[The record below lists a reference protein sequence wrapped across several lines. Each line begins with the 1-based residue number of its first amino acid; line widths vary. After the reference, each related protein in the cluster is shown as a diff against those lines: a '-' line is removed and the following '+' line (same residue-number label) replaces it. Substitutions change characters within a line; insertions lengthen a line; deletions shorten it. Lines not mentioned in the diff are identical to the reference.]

1 MTDAPGAEEEVTLAY
16 DLDARSVSFT
26 IDEDVYS
33 RDAIYG
39 AAHLFVERCWLLL
52 SRPAERMVH
61 VRLKTKVEA
70 TEAELEALAGEFANE
85 LLNQVVRRQVGEAT
99 RSIRE
104 YYMARAFFGTAET
117 STIDRLLAELD
128 AEELA
133 EDDLEIRVPWATAA
147 APESAS
153 PDTAEPEASDL

>member
-1 MTDAPGAEEEVTLAY
+1 LTDPAGDEDVTLEF
-16 DLDARSVSFT
+16 DLDARSVGFT
-26 IDEDVYS
+26 IDEDIYA
-33 RDAIYG
+33 RDAVYG
-39 AAHLFVERCWLLL
+39 AAHLFVERCWLHLA
-52 SRPAERMVH
+52 RPAERMIR
-61 VRLKTKVEA
+61 VRLKTKTPSP

-104 YYMARAFFGTAET
+104 YYMARAFFGTPQT

-133 EDDLEIRVPWATAA
+133 EDDLEIRVPWA
-147 APESAS
+147 S
-153 PDTAEPEASDL
+153 PDEAVQDEDEKTP